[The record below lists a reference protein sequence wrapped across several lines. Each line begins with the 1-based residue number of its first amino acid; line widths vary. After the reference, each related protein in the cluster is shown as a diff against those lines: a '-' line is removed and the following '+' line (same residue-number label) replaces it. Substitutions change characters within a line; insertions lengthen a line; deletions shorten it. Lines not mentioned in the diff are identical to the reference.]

1 MARVIVRIFHVD
13 PGSGAGPFVRLLADA
28 RRENGLRRVDA
39 FRAAGADEV
48 ELVAGPPDDTPF
60 GRRLAEL
67 LAATQPAGRVDGIV
81 VLGSGALPL
90 ATPRDHRSFVT
101 AAGSRTRSA
110 LANNQ
115 YSADAIAISMPGAL
129 PPIPSMTADNALP
142 RWLAERAGW
151 AVTDLRGRWRLAV
164 DLDSPLDV
172 ELVRPG
178 ALPAA
183 VAVPMRDRR
192 AAIRRAFHDRK
203 AEVLVTGRTS
213 AATLAWLERHTA
225 SRVRALVEE
234 RGLRAADPLAEVDPP
249 ASRGRPPT
257 ASGLSTDGDRS
268 PVGRPRPRR
277 EAPRGDRRERADHV
291 RALHGRGAR
300 RPGAGLLRRVRR
312 ASHPLGRLSLG
323 PGAPP
328 RLRCDHRPRPRRGL
342 AGSRAAGS
350 LPRARVRGRERTPG
364 AGHARRP
371 PGDRLRAPR
380 VAALRGR
387 RDRGAPHG
395 DARGAPRG

>member
-1 MARVIVRIFHVD
+1 MARVIVRIFHLD

-28 RRENGLRRVDA
+28 RRANGLRRVDA

-67 LAATQPAGRVDGIV
+67 LAATQPAGRGDGIV

-257 ASGLSTDGDRS
+257 SVLGLLLDRDGPASLGQSLASLAGAALVDTRVLLAHRLGPDEGAWPSAEDRFAS
-268 PVGRPRPRR
+268 DLLDWGAVSDPWLCELTRSALMAPIPILLGGHTLVGPAARLVAGRPP
-277 EAPRGDRRERADHV
+277 
-291 RALHGRGAR
+291 
-300 RPGAGLLRRVRR
+300 
-312 ASHPLGRLSLG
+312 
-323 PGAPP
+323 
-328 RLRCDHRPRPRRGL
+328 
-342 AGSRAAGS
+342 RAA
-350 LPRARVRGRERTPG
+350 
-364 AGHARRP
+364 
-371 PGDRLRAPR
+371 
-380 VAALRGR
+380 
-387 RDRGAPHG
+387 
-395 DARGAPRG
+395 